1 MKSKLPLLIGAVILV
16 ALCTYFFSSTSPT
29 PITETPN
36 RAKSQSPQT
45 ASTINGSSRIETP
58 DTPDATKPPQDIPM
72 ALTVAKLTLP
82 LAFADSGTNPELR
95 QAVARD
101 LQMVYG
107 HLDGYE
113 VVSAGAVPPVMVKGR
128 AITPTK
134 LINFTGA
141 GRYFPKV
148 IDGEIGY
155 VGNVDGRETLLI
167 TDKVIAAYREAME
180 RRGTQPAAYGEID
193 HFVDDLNLLETK
205 PINDTRQMFVLDPAM
220 ANASSQL
227 EQISPQVFAQQF
239 GGQQYRAPS
248 LLEIVDGAQISE
260 RYKGRLVAKLYAQ
273 TKDGLKDHMPPII
286 FDQGRWKFLIV
297 SPPT

>member
-1 MKSKLPLLIGAVILV
+1 MV
-16 ALCTYFFSSTSPT
+16 
-29 PITETPN
+29 
-36 RAKSQSPQT
+36 
-45 ASTINGSSRIETP
+45 
-58 DTPDATKPPQDIPM
+58 
-72 ALTVAKLTLP
+72 LTVAKLTLP
-82 LAFADSGTNPELR
+82 LVFADTGTNAELR

-101 LQMVYG
+101 LQMVFG

-113 VVSAGAVPPVMVKGR
+113 VVSAGGVPPVMVKGHP
-128 AITPTK
+128 ITPTK

-155 VGNVDGRETLLI
+155 VGNFDGREALLI

-180 RRGTQPAAYGEID
+180 RRRAHPAAYNEIG
-193 HFVDDLNLLETK
+193 HFINDLNLLATK

-220 ANASSQL
+220 ASASSQL
-227 EQISPQVFAQQF
+227 EQINPQVFAQQF

-248 LLEIVDGAQISE
+248 LLEIVDGAQISD

-286 FDQGRWKFLIV
+286 FDQGRWKLLIV
-297 SPPT
+297 FHPT

>member
-1 MKSKLPLLIGAVILV
+1 MKSKLWLLIGAVVLV
-16 ALCTYFFSSTSPT
+16 TLLGYFFISTSPS
-29 PITETPN
+29 PIAETPS
-36 RAKSQSPQT
+36 RAKRQAPLT
-45 ASTINGSSRIETP
+45 ASTTSGSSQIDAPETP
-58 DTPDATKPPQDIPM
+58 TATKPPQIVPM

-82 LAFADSGTNPELR
+82 LAFADTGTNPELR

-107 HLDGYE
+107 HLDGHE

-128 AITPTK
+128 PITPTK
-134 LINFTGA
+134 LINFTGS

-155 VGNVDGRETLLI
+155 VGNIDGREMLLI

-180 RRGTQPAAYGEID
+180 RRSSQPAAYSGID
-193 HFVDDLNLLETK
+193 HFVDELNLLATN

-248 LLEIVDGAQISE
+248 LLEVVDGAQISD
-260 RYKGRLVAKLYAQ
+260 RYKGRLVAKLYVQ
-273 TKDGLKDHMPPII
+273 TEDGLKDHMPPII
-286 FDQGRWKFLIV
+286 FDQGQWKFLIV

>member
-1 MKSKLPLLIGAVILV
+1 MKSKLWLLIGAVILV
-16 ALCTYFFSSTSPT
+16 AICGYFFTATHSSPITVKPSSTK
-29 PITETPN
+29 N
-36 RAKSQSPQT
+36 QAPQT
-45 ASTINGSSRIETP
+45 PSTIGRTSRIEVT
-58 DTPDATKPPQDIPM
+58 DTPAATKPPQNVPM

-82 LAFADSGTNPELR
+82 LTFADTATNPELR

-107 HLDGYE
+107 HLDGHE
-113 VVSAGAVPPVMVKGR
+113 VVSAGVASPVMVKGR

-180 RRGTQPAAYGEID
+180 RRGAQPAAYSEIN
-193 HFVDDLNLLETK
+193 HFVDDLNQLATK

-239 GGQQYRAPS
+239 GGQQYRSPS
-248 LLEIVDGAQISE
+248 LLEIVDGVQISE